1 MVRRHVPLPP
11 RHASW
16 LHRLFYALAAV
27 SERGWG
33 ILLVGGLVSIG
44 RGWSYFGPTSP
55 DRTPQQLV
63 FLERLV
69 PLTAYG
75 VLWLVVGIVC
85 VLVVVAGQFPRW
97 WHQAAGA
104 MPYVVGAVVFMNGI
118 WALSFTIAQVFQGV
132 PRSYVSALSYG
143 AIAFLM
149 YLVGKMTS
157 VDEEVGR

>member
-16 LHRLFYALAAV
+16 LHRLLYALGAV

-55 DRTPQQLV
+55 DRTPSQLV

-69 PLTAYG
+69 PLSMYG
-75 VLWLVVGIVC
+75 VVWMLVGVGC
-85 VLVVVAGQFPRW
+85 VLVVVAGQFPRFW
-97 WHQAAGA
+97 NRAADW
-104 MPYVVGAVVFMNGI
+104 MPWTVGTVVFMNAI
-118 WALSFTIAQVFQGV
+118 WALSFTIAQFQGV

-149 YLVGKMTS
+149 YLVGKMSS
-157 VDEEVGR
+157 VDEEQHP